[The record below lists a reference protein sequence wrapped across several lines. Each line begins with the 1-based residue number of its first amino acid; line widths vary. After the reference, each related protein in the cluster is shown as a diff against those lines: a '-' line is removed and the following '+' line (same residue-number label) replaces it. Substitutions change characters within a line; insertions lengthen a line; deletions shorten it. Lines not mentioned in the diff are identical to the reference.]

1 MWKKRSENEG
11 QMLERGLEDVSVQ
24 CIEQERERTWQ
35 TWETLWGI

>member
-24 CIEQERERTWQ
+24 YIEQERERTWQ